1 MEVIAMSRYEPW
13 SLLNQ
18 LQRELER
25 SFEGSRAGADTAA
38 TAEWTP
44 AVDIK
49 EEAGRYVL
57 WADLPGVSPDHIDIT
72 MENGILTLKGERT
85 TEAKAQREGIK
96 RVERVFGTFYRRF
109 SLPDTADSEGIS
121 ARCANGVLEIS
132 IPKKAAVQPKKITV
146 VGEG

>member
-1 MEVIAMSRYEPW
+1 MPMTRYEPW

-25 SFEGSRAGADTAA
+25 SFEGSRAGTDTAA

-49 EEAGRYVL
+49 EETGRYIL
-57 WADLPGVSPDHIDIT
+57 WADLPGVNPENIEIM
-72 MENGILTLKGERT
+72 MENGILTLKGERQ
-85 TEAKAQREGIK
+85 TEATVRREGLK
-96 RVERVFGTFYRRF
+96 RVERVYGSFYRRF
-109 SLPDTADSEGIS
+109 SLPDTADAEGIT
-121 ARCANGVLEIS
+121 ARCKNGVLEIS
-132 IPKKAAVQPKKITV
+132 IPKKAVGQPRKITV

>member
-1 MEVIAMSRYEPW
+1 MSRYEPW

-25 SFEGSRAGADTAA
+25 SFEGARPGTDTAA

-49 EEAGRYVL
+49 EEPGRYVL
-57 WADLPGVSPDHIDIT
+57 WADLPGVNPDAIDIM
-72 MENGILTLKGERT
+72 MENGILTLKGERE
-85 TEAKAQREGIK
+85 TEAKTQREGLK
-96 RVERVFGTFYRRF
+96 RVERVYGTFYRRF
-109 SLPDTADSEGIS
+109 SLPDTADAEGIS

-132 IPKKAAVQPKKITV
+132 IPKKAAVQPKKIV
-146 VGEG
+146 VTGEA

>member
-1 MEVIAMSRYEPW
+1 MIRYEPW

-25 SFEGSRAGADTAA
+25 SFEGKTAGTDTAA

-49 EEAGRYVL
+49 EEPDRYVL
-57 WADLPGVSPDHIDIT
+57 WADLPGVSPDSIDIT
-72 MENGILTLKGERT
+72 MENGVLTLKGERE
-85 TEAKAQREGIK
+85 TEAKARREGLK

-109 SLPDTADSEGIS
+109 SLPDTADADGIS
-121 ARCANGVLEIS
+121 ARTSNGVLEIS
-132 IPKKAAVQPKKITV
+132 IPKKAAVQPKKIV
-146 VGEG
+146 VSSEG

>member
-1 MEVIAMSRYEPW
+1 MTRYEPW

-25 SFEGSRAGADTAA
+25 SFEGKATGTDTAA

-49 EEAGRYVL
+49 EEVDRYVL
-57 WADLPGVSPDHIDIT
+57 WADLPGVSPDAIDIM
-72 MENGILTLKGERT
+72 MENGILTLKGERAT
-85 TEAKAQREGIK
+85 DAKTNREGLK
-96 RVERVFGTFYRRF
+96 RVERVFCTFYRRF

-121 ARCANGVLEIS
+121 ARCANGLLEIS
-132 IPKKAAVQPKKITV
+132 IPKKAAVQPKKIV
-146 VGEG
+146 VTGEG

>member
-1 MEVIAMSRYEPW
+1 MTRYEPW

-25 SFEGSRAGADTAA
+25 SFEGKGGGTDTAA

-49 EEAGRYVL
+49 EEPDRYVL
-57 WADLPGVSPDHIDIT
+57 WADLPGVSPDAIDIM
-72 MENGILTLKGERT
+72 MENGILTLKGERD
-85 TEAKAQREGIK
+85 TEAKTRREGLK

-109 SLPDTADSEGIS
+109 SLPDTADAEGIS

-132 IPKKAAVQPKKITV
+132 IPKKAAVQPKKIV
-146 VGEG
+146 VSGEG

>member
-25 SFEGSRAGADTAA
+25 SLEGSRAGTDTAA

-49 EEAGRYVL
+49 EETGRYVL
-57 WADLPGVSPDHIDIT
+57 WADLPGVSPDNIDIT
-72 MENGILTLKGERT
+72 MENGILTLKGERA
-85 TEAKAQREGIK
+85 TEAKVQREGIK

>member
-1 MEVIAMSRYEPW
+1 MTRYEPW

-25 SFEGSRAGADTAA
+25 NFEGTRAGTDTAA

-44 AVDIK
+44 AVDLK
-49 EEAGRYVL
+49 EEPDRYVL

-72 MENGILTLKGERT
+72 MEDGILTLKGERA
-85 TEAKAQREGIK
+85 TEAKSQREGIK

-146 VGEG
+146 TGEG

>member
-1 MEVIAMSRYEPW
+1 MTRYEPW

-25 SFEGSRAGADTAA
+25 SFEGARPGAGTGTDTAA

-49 EEAGRYVL
+49 EETDRYVL
-57 WADLPGVSPDHIDIT
+57 WADLPGVSPEHIDIT
-72 MENGILTLKGERT
+72 MENGILALKGERA
-85 TEAKAQREGIK
+85 TEAKVQREGIK
-96 RVERVFGTFYRRF
+96 RVERAFGTFYRRF
-109 SLPDTADSEGIS
+109 SLPDTADSESIS

-132 IPKKAAVQPKKITV
+132 IPKKAAVQPKKIV
-146 VGEG
+146 VTGEG

>member
-1 MEVIAMSRYEPW
+1 MTRYEPW

-25 SFEGSRAGADTAA
+25 NFDGTRAGTDTAA

-49 EEAGRYVL
+49 EEAHRYVL
-57 WADLPGVSPDHIDIT
+57 WADLPGVSPEHIDIT
-72 MENGILTLKGERT
+72 MENGILTLKGERA
-85 TEAKAQREGIK
+85 TEAKADREGIK
-96 RVERVFGTFYRRF
+96 RVERVFGSFYRRF

-121 ARCANGVLEIS
+121 ARCANGVLEIA
-132 IPKKAAVQPKKITV
+132 IPKKATVQPRKITV
-146 VGEG
+146 TGEG

>member
-1 MEVIAMSRYEPW
+1 MSRYEPW

-25 SFEGSRAGADTAA
+25 SFEGKAAAGTDTAA

-49 EEAGRYVL
+49 EESERYVL
-57 WADLPGVSPDHIDIT
+57 WADLPGVSPDNIDIT
-72 MENGILTLKGERT
+72 MENGILTLKGQRE
-85 TEAKAQREGIK
+85 TEAKARREGLK

-109 SLPDTADSEGIS
+109 SLPDTADADGIS
-121 ARCANGVLEIS
+121 ARTSNGAS
-132 IPKKAAVQPKKITV
+132 S
-146 VGEG
+146 

>member
-1 MEVIAMSRYEPW
+1 MAMTRYEPW

-25 SFEGSRAGADTAA
+25 SFEGSRAGTDTAA

-49 EEAGRYVL
+49 EEVNRYVL
-57 WADLPGVSPDHIDIT
+57 WADLPGVSPEHIDIT
-72 MENGILTLKGERT
+72 MENGILTLKGERS
-85 TEAKAQREGIK
+85 TEAKVQREGIK

-109 SLPDTADSEGIS
+109 SLPDTADSDGIS
-121 ARCANGVLEIS
+121 ARCSNGVLEIS
-132 IPKKAAVQPKKITV
+132 IPKKAAVQPKKINV
-146 VGEG
+146 AGEG

>member
-1 MEVIAMSRYEPW
+1 MSRYEPW

-25 SFEGSRAGADTAA
+25 SFEGARPGTDTAA

-49 EEAGRYVL
+49 EEPGRYVL
-57 WADLPGVSPDHIDIT
+57 WADLPGVSPDSIDIM
-72 MENGILTLKGERT
+72 MENGILTLKGERE
-85 TEAKAQREGIK
+85 TEAKTQREGLK
-96 RVERVFGTFYRRF
+96 RVERVYGTFYRRF
-109 SLPDTADSEGIS
+109 SLPDTADAEGIS

-132 IPKKAAVQPKKITV
+132 IPKKAAVQPKKIV
-146 VGEG
+146 VTGEA